1 MKKAYLVFFAVT
13 LLFGLV
19 GCVRE
24 QAQIV
29 IVTATPAV
37 ASLEV
42 GIVATPLSELAPSAL
57 ASSVPPVASG
67 ALFVPTLNPPVQGI
81 NAVLPTSHTVK
92 AGDTLFAIAQ
102 TYNVS
107 LNALIEANNL
117 TNPNLL
123 EVGQVLN
130 LPSAPTLTT
139 PSFKILPDSR
149 LVRAPNVTQ
158 FDLVGFVSAQS
169 GYIRQAT
176 DVVTTRLG
184 NGAGFDELLTSAQ
197 VIARVSLEYSVDPRL
212 LLAVL
217 EFRAGWLSNPT
228 PREDLLLYPIVPM
241 SEGIERRGLYRQ
253 LAYVANELNRAYY
266 GWKGRGLRTITLA
279 DGTRFALNPQLN
291 PATLAIQYFL
301 SLSKTTNSTVWA
313 SEVSERGLYATYLR
327 LFGDPFLG
335 AIEPLVPSTLQQPIL
350 GLPFAQGETW
360 YYTGGPHG
368 GWGSGSAWA
377 SLDFAPPDERPANS
391 SFCYVS
397 QTPVRAL
404 AAGMIARVEG
414 GAIVLDL
421 DMDGDESTGWTIVYL
436 HVDTTLKAGT
446 RVNFADPIGFASCAG
461 GFSTATHLHI
471 GRRFNGEWLPADCGE
486 CLPEYRTPD
495 FVMGGWRAVGIRGQ
509 EYQGYLE
516 REGIRQQAE
525 QGRQTTVNH
534 VSW

>member
-1 MKKAYLVFFAVT
+1 M
-13 LLFGLV
+13 
-19 GCVRE
+19 
-24 QAQIV
+24 
-29 IVTATPAV
+29 
-37 ASLEV
+37 
-42 GIVATPLSELAPSAL
+42 
-57 ASSVPPVASG
+57 
-67 ALFVPTLNPPVQGI
+67 
-81 NAVLPTSHTVK
+81 
-92 AGDTLFAIAQ
+92 IAQ

-107 LNALIEANNL
+107 LNALIQANNL
-117 TNPNLL
+117 ANPNLL

-130 LPSAPTLTT
+130 LPTAPALTT
-139 PSFKILPDSR
+139 PAFKILPDSR
-149 LVRAPNVTQ
+149 LVRAPGVNQ
-158 FDLVGFVSAQS
+158 FDLAGFIGAQG

-197 VIARVSLEYSVDPRL
+197 VVARVSLEYSVDPRL

-217 EFRAGWLSNPT
+217 EFRAGWLSNPA
-228 PREDLLLYPIVPM
+228 PRDDLRVYPIVPM

-253 LAYVANELNRAYY
+253 LAYTANELNRAYY
-266 GWKGRGLRTITLA
+266 GWKGRGLRTIELA
-279 DGTRFALNPQLN
+279 DGTRLTLNPQLN
-291 PATLAIQYFL
+291 AATLAIQYFL
-301 SLSKTTNSTVWA
+301 SLSKTTNSTVWT

-335 AIEPLVPSTLQQPIL
+335 AIEPLVPPTLQQPIL

-377 SLDFAPPDERPANS
+377 SLDFAPPDERPVNG

-397 QTPVRAL
+397 QTAVRAV
-404 AAGMIARVEG
+404 AAGVIARAEG
-414 GAIVLDL
+414 GAMVLDL

-436 HVDTTLKAGT
+436 HVDTTLKAGM
-446 RVNFADPIGFASCAG
+446 RVNLGDPIGFASCAG

-471 GRRFNGEWLPADCGE
+471 GRRFNGEWLPADCSA
-486 CLPEYRTPD
+486 CLQEYRTPD
-495 FVMGGWRAVGIRGQ
+495 FVMGGWRAVGIQGQ

-516 REGIRQQAE
+516 REGTRQQAE
-525 QGRQTTVNH
+525 QGRQTTINH